1 MPVAVDTGQ
10 ELGMLRDQVKRLKEH
25 AEKLRKNDLE
35 LISAQRQAAEGKA
48 LVQKTKE
55 TWDNKVRLEQHEF
68 TQKQQEDAERIAR
81 YEKKAAED
89 AKRIADLRRE
99 IAALKQERERSESL
113 PSLLERLSLSKHL
126 GALEN
131 EELDVKLLRSMGRE
145 VLLTNMSELGMSE
158 AEAVRLA
165 NALFTG
171 ATGAVDVS

>member
-68 TQKQQEDAERIAR
+68 AQKQQEEAHILQGRR
-81 YEKKAAED
+81 AAY
-89 AKRIADLRRE
+89 RR
-99 IAALKQERERSESL
+99 
-113 PSLLERLSLSKHL
+113 RLSGLMRFL
-126 GALEN
+126 RLAGADVGRIDLDDPTTHSELLRTPRTRRRAGVAQTG
-131 EELDVKLLRSMGRE
+131 ELDL
-145 VLLTNMSELGMSE
+145 
-158 AEAVRLA
+158 
-165 NALFTG
+165 
-171 ATGAVDVS
+171 VS